1 MRPVEGHRD
10 VAPGPIA
17 RTLDRA
23 SSAVPDGGM
32 DLSARTS
39 VPDEPGW
46 VFVSELA
53 ADRNLLADIMDRLG
67 RAYGEAG
74 RPFTGTSLL
83 RGYLWRMLTPV
94 AAAFLA
100 ERRMPD
106 LRAGDVALR
115 FGGGGF
121 VEGVAFTGERFGVL
135 PGDPAAAHPA
145 ATVLPSEMELLFTL
159 RDALVGTHLA
169 ALIPALR
176 GLRVRR
182 GTRALRGVFA
192 DSCAEAFMLVG
203 RELGRE
209 TEGREFA
216 ATLLSGTSPLSAPAG
231 FYALEYPGGSEVTRV
246 RSACCLYYKTG
257 NGTCF
262 TCPRK
267 TDEER
272 VRILLDR
279 ADASREGGGS

>member
-1 MRPVEGHRD
+1 M
-10 VAPGPIA
+10 PGPIA
-17 RTLDRA
+17 RTLDRVSNA
-23 SSAVPDGGM
+23 AGDGGM

-46 VFVSELA
+46 VSVSELA
-53 ADRNLLADIMDRLG
+53 AGQDLLADLMDRLG

-74 RPFTGTSLL
+74 RPFTGTSLI
-83 RGYLWRMLTPV
+83 RGYLWRMLTP
-94 AAAFLA
+94 AAATFLA
-100 ERRMPD
+100 ERRLPD
-106 LRAGDVALR
+106 LRAGNVALR

-121 VEGVAFTGERFGVL
+121 VEDVAFTGQRFSVL
-135 PGDPAAAHPA
+135 PGDPEAAHPD
-145 ATVLPSEMELLFTL
+145 ATALPSERELLFSL
-159 RDALVGTHLA
+159 RDALVETHLA

-192 DSCAEAFMLVG
+192 DSCVDAFVLVG

-209 TEGREFA
+209 AEGRELA
-216 ATLLSGTSPLSAPAG
+216 TTLLSGASPLSAPAG

-257 NGTCF
+257 NGACF
-262 TCPRK
+262 TCPRT

-272 VRILLDR
+272 VRILQDR
-279 ADASREGGGS
+279 AEASREGGGS